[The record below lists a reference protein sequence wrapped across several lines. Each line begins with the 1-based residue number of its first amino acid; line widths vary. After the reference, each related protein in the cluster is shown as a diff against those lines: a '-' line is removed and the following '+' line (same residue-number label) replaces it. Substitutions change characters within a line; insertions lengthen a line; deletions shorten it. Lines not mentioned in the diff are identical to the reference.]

1 MNRSPPMDVDPQQVR
16 FLDVNVSVF
25 LAAEMAVKH

>member
-1 MNRSPPMDVDPQQVR
+1 MSRSPAVDVDPQQLR
-16 FLDVNVSVF
+16 FLDVNVSAF